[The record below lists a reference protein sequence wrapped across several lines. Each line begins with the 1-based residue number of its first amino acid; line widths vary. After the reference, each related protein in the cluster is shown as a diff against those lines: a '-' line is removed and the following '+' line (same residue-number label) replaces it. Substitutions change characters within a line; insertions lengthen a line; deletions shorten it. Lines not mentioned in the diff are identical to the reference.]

1 MIVNA
6 HEHLESSTQWDTYN
20 RIMKRTGIDH
30 VVFLGSGDGTIY
42 EKGGFSNFKQ
52 RNENI
57 LELARAHP
65 RQVSAFPCLDPLD
78 TDNIERLN
86 GYLKAGARGIKL
98 YYGLSSRHDK
108 GPWHTV
114 PLDYEGMRPV
124 FELCQ
129 DLNLPVIFH
138 VNRVPFM
145 EEQLRFLVQYPKIK
159 VCFPH
164 LMMSTASS
172 HRMRVNEAIMDR
184 FPNIFL
190 DLSMG
195 REIYLR
201 PFCDRITKRTQVF
214 VDFLTKYA
222 GRIMWGTDLVITEVK
237 VTHRKKYIE
246 SMIRWYRNMVERA
259 NYQMPE
265 VDKGGRTEFIGLNL
279 SGDVLDALYCKS
291 FNNFIASA
299 VCKIDDITITASS

>member
-6 HEHLESSTQWDTYN
+6 HEHLESSAQWDTYS
-20 RIMKRTGIDH
+20 RLMKRTGLGH
-30 VVFLGSGDGTIY
+30 VIFVGSGDGTIY
-42 EKGGFSNFKQ
+42 EKGGFDNFKQ
-52 RNENI
+52 RNDNI
-57 LELARAHP
+57 LELAKTHP
-65 RQVSAFPCLDPLD
+65 REVSIFPCLDPLD
-78 TDNIERLN
+78 TDNVKKVDH
-86 GYLKAGARGIKL
+86 YLRAGARGLKL
-98 YYGLSSRHDK
+98 YYGLGSRHDR

-129 DLNLPVIFH
+129 KLNLPIIFH

-145 EEQLRFLVQYPKIK
+145 EEQLRFLVKYPKIK

-201 PFCDRITKRTQVF
+201 PFCERITKRTQVF
-214 VDFLTKYA
+214 RDFLTKYA
-222 GRIMWGTDLVITEVK
+222 GRVMWGTDLVITKAKMTQRERYV
-237 VTHRKKYIE
+237 E
-246 SMIRWYRNMVERA
+246 SMIRWYRNMVERSSYQSPDVDA
-259 NYQMPE
+259 N
-265 VDKGGRTEFIGLNL
+265 GRTEFNGLGL
-279 SGDVLDALYCKS
+279 SGDVLDSLYYKS
-291 FNNFIASA
+291 FNRFIGSA
-299 VCKIDDITITASS
+299 ICKTEDVVSIA

>member
-6 HEHLESSTQWDTYN
+6 HEHLESSAQWEAYS
-20 RIMKRTGIDH
+20 RIMKRTGLNH
-30 VVFLGSGDGTIY
+30 VIFVGSGDGTIY
-42 EKGGFSNFKQ
+42 ERGGFSNFRE
-52 RNENI
+52 RNVDI
-57 LELARAHP
+57 LELAIAHP
-65 RQVSAFPCLDPLD
+65 GEVSIFPCLNPLD
-78 TDNIERLN
+78 TDNVKMVNR
-86 GYLKAGARGIKL
+86 YLKAGARGLKL
-98 YYGLSSRHDK
+98 YYGLGSRHDR

-129 DLNLPVIFH
+129 DLNLPIIFH
-138 VNRVPFM
+138 VNRIPFM
-145 EEQLRFLVQYPKIK
+145 EEQLRLLVQYPTLK

-201 PFCDRITKRTQVF
+201 PFCERITNRTQVF
-214 VDFLTKYA
+214 RDFLTKYA
-222 GRIMWGTDLVITEVK
+222 GRVMWGTDLVITEVK
-237 VTHRKKYIE
+237 MTQREKYVE
-246 SMIRWYRNMVERA
+246 SMIRWYRNMVERSS
-259 NYQMPE
+259 YQMPE
-265 VDKGGRTEFIGLNL
+265 VDKGGRTELVGLNL
-279 SGDVLDALYCKS
+279 SGDALNSLYYKS
-291 FNNFIASA
+291 FNSFIGSA
-299 VCKIDDITITASS
+299 VCKAEEVVSTA